1 MRDMKKTKDK
11 RLVLLEALL
20 RYADQCG
27 NANPHFYKEEMLKML
42 GVCEHV
48 FNIMQKQL
56 GDRYCRM
63 VDSIEEGSR
72 YAINVN
78 KCLELRDQII
88 QANTK
93 ERKHLEGV
101 RKTLLATSSVAL
113 LVTLVRCCIIV

>member
-27 NANPHFYKEEMLKML
+27 DANPHFYKDEMLKML
-42 GVCEHV
+42 HVCEHV
-48 FNIMQKQL
+48 FNVMQKQL
-56 GDRYCRM
+56 GERYCCM
-63 VDSIEEGSR
+63 VGSIDEGSR

-88 QANTK
+88 QATTK
-93 ERKHLEGV
+93 ERHRESV

-113 LVTLVRCCIIV
+113 LVSLVRCCIIV

>member
-27 NANPHFYKEEMLKML
+27 DANPHFYKDEMLKML
-42 GVCEHV
+42 HVCEHV

-56 GDRYCRM
+56 GERYCCM
-63 VDSIEEGSR
+63 VDSVEERSR

-93 ERKHLEGV
+93 ERHREGV

-113 LVTLVRCCIIV
+113 LVSLVRCCIIV